1 MLVYRITNQS
11 LVGVYRA
18 IYSETLP
25 SHLAEILKSMGEE
38 HSDMETHPSGFYDN
52 IPNYSSDCF
61 FGCDSLEKL
70 LAWFDA
76 YLLMFEELNYIICV
90 YDAPVVNFGDSK
102 KQVTF
107 DVTKATLVEKL
118 PISAAY
124 T

>member
-38 HSDMETHPSGFYDN
+38 HSDMKTHPNGFYDN
-52 IPNYSSDCF
+52 IPNYSDDCF

-107 DVTKATLVEKL
+107 DVTKATLVKKL

-124 T
+124 E

>member
-25 SHLAEILKSMGEE
+25 SHLAEILKSMEEE

-52 IPNYSSDCF
+52 IPNYSYDCF

-107 DVTKATLVEKL
+107 DVTKATLVKKL

-124 T
+124 E